1 MAEKLE
7 TSHTTIQTHLERLGK
22 VHKFGIWVPH
32 RLSEQNLAQRVT
44 IASSLLS
51 RNTREPFLDRIVT
64 GDEKWV
70 LYVNVKRRKQW
81 LSRGQTPLPT
91 AKLGLHPK
99 KIMLCIWW
107 DVRGVVHWELLD
119 PNQTV
124 TAEVYCTQLD
134 RLNENLK
141 RNRLSLANRK
151 GVALRHDNARWHNAR
166 LTQTKINEL
175 GWEVLPHPPYSPD
188 VAPSDYRLFWSLQNF
203 LVGKEFADEE
213 DVNRAITSF
222 IASKPPSF
230 FRDGIEKLVTKWRQV
245 IDNEGQ
251 YIID

>member
-1 MAEKLE
+1 M
-7 TSHTTIQTHLERLGK
+7 
-22 VHKFGIWVPH
+22 V
-32 RLSEQNLAQRVT
+32 QRVT

-91 AKLGLHPK
+91 AKPGLHPQ

-107 DVRGVVHWELLD
+107 DVRGVVYWELLD

-141 RNRLSLANRK
+141 KNRPSL
-151 GVALRHDNARWHNAR
+151 
-166 LTQTKINEL
+166 
-175 GWEVLPHPPYSPD
+175 
-188 VAPSDYRLFWSLQNF
+188 
-203 LVGKEFADEE
+203 
-213 DVNRAITSF
+213 VN
-222 IASKPPSF
+222 
-230 FRDGIEKLVTKWRQV
+230 
-245 IDNEGQ
+245 
-251 YIID
+251 